1 MNVANLHLKK
11 KRACLACSGFVD
23 ELLKAD
29 YLPVEPVQL
38 EVLDDKE
45 IEGVDIRQTL
55 NFAEYAK
62 AISQATIALNEAK
75 FGQLYRVKGG

>member
-1 MNVANLHLKK
+1 MSEAEKLKDLYCKWCSREQRCDNHLTLEE

-23 ELLKAD
+23 ELLKAG
-29 YLPVEPVQL
+29 YLLVEPVQL

-62 AISQATIALNEAK
+62 AIS
-75 FGQLYRVKGG
+75 